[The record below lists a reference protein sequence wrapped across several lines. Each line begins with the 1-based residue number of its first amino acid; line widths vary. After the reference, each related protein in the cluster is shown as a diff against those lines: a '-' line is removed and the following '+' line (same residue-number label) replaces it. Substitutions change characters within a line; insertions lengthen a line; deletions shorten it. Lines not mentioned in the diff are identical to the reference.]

1 MHPKLLGVPTKTVGR
16 DYGLT
21 AACIFGISLY
31 LGPPFASPPYKPVT
45 APFPIQPRGEV
56 REP

>member
-1 MHPKLLGVPTKTVGR
+1 MVLLTTAYIFGVSLCLGPPLGVP
-16 DYGLT
+16 
-21 AACIFGISLY
+21 
-31 LGPPFASPPYKPVT
+31 PPHEPMT